1 MNTIYVFSFED
12 GADTAEGDD
21 INEEENELHPIDY
34 DDTE

>member
-12 GADTAEGDD
+12 DAEGDD
-21 INEEENELHPIDY
+21 INKEENELHPIDC